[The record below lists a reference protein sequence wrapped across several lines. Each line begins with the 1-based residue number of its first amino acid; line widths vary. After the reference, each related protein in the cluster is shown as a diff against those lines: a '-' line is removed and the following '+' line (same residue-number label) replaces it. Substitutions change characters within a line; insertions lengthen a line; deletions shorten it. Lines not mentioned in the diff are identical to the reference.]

1 MHNYKIS
8 HKVIQNISCNID
20 KYISLKDEELLV
32 LIQRDENNAFKF
44 LFKKYYS
51 KLYGYA
57 LRFVSNEEIAEDILQ
72 EVFITFWEKRN
83 VLNSISISSL
93 LFCMVRNACLNYL
106 KHKALV
112 ENLSIEYLS
121 DINGEERLFMTDFA
135 LSADEQ
141 TLYEELKI
149 QIKNVI
155 SILPDRAREVF
166 LLSRFNGLKN
176 REIAEKLNI
185 STTAVE
191 KHISNSLKKISAY
204 LKDNVSYEEY
214 IIILSFFISI
224 KQ

>member
-1 MHNYKIS
+1 
-8 HKVIQNISCNID
+8 
-20 KYISLKDEELLV
+20 
-32 LIQRDENNAFKF
+32 
-44 LFKKYYS
+44 
-51 KLYGYA
+51 
-57 LRFVSNEEIAEDILQ
+57 
-72 EVFITFWEKRN
+72 
-83 VLNSISISSL
+83 
-93 LFCMVRNACLNYL
+93 MVRNACLNYL

>member
-1 MHNYKIS
+1 M
-8 HKVIQNISCNID
+8 IQNISCNID
-20 KYISLKDEELLV
+20 KYISLKDEELLI

-44 LFKKYYS
+44 LFKKYYAR
-51 KLYGYA
+51 LYGYA
-57 LRFVSNEEIAEDILQ
+57 LRFVGNEEIAEDILQ

-166 LLSRFNGLKN
+166 LLSRFKGLKN

-191 KHISNSLKKISAY
+191 KHISNSLKKISTY
-204 LKDNVSYEEY
+204 LKDNVSYDEY

>member
-1 MHNYKIS
+1 M
-8 HKVIQNISCNID
+8 IQNISCNID
-20 KYISLKDEELLV
+20 KYISLKDEELLI

-44 LFKKYYS
+44 LFKKYYAR
-51 KLYGYA
+51 LYGYA
-57 LRFVSNEEIAEDILQ
+57 LRFVGNEEIAEDILQ

-166 LLSRFNGLKN
+166 LLSRFKGLKN

-191 KHISNSLKKISAY
+191 KHISNSLKKISTY

>member
-1 MHNYKIS
+1 M
-8 HKVIQNISCNID
+8 IQNISCNID

-32 LIQRDENNAFKF
+32 LIQRGENNAFKF

-51 KLYGYA
+51 RLYSYA

-83 VLNSISISSL
+83 ILKSISMSSL

-121 DINGEERLFMTDFA
+121 DTNGEERLFMTDFA

-141 TLYEELKI
+141 TLYDELKV

-155 SILPDRAREVF
+155 SILPERAREVF
-166 LLSRFNGLKN
+166 LLSRFKGLKN

-191 KHISNSLKKISAY
+191 KHISNSLKKISIY

-214 IIILSFFISI
+214 IIILSFFIF
-224 KQ
+224 

>member
-1 MHNYKIS
+1 MHNYKTF
-8 HKVIQNISCNID
+8 HNVIQNISCNID

-51 KLYGYA
+51 RLYGYA
-57 LRFVSNEEIAEDILQ
+57 LRFIGNEEIAEDILQ
-72 EVFITFWEKRN
+72 EVFITFWERRN
-83 VLNSISISSL
+83 LLNSIAISSL

-112 ENLSIEYLS
+112 KKLSIEYLS
-121 DINGEERLFMTDFA
+121 NIDGEERLFMTDFA
-135 LSADEQ
+135 LSADAQ
-141 TLYEELKI
+141 PLYEELRM
-149 QIKNVI
+149 QIKNAI

-185 STTAVE
+185 STRAVE

-204 LKDNVSYEEY
+204 LKDKVSYEEY

>member
-51 KLYGYA
+51 RLYGYA

-72 EVFITFWEKRN
+72 EVFITFWGKRN

-112 ENLSIEYLS
+112 ENLSINNL
-121 DINGEERLFMTDFA
+121 ILRKHHN
-135 LSADEQ
+135 
-141 TLYEELKI
+141 
-149 QIKNVI
+149 
-155 SILPDRAREVF
+155 SIL
-166 LLSRFNGLKN
+166 S
-176 REIAEKLNI
+176 
-185 STTAVE
+185 
-191 KHISNSLKKISAY
+191 Y
-204 LKDNVSYEEY
+204 LHVTYK
-214 IIILSFFISI
+214 
-224 KQ
+224 

>member
-1 MHNYKIS
+1 M
-8 HKVIQNISCNID
+8 IQNISCNID